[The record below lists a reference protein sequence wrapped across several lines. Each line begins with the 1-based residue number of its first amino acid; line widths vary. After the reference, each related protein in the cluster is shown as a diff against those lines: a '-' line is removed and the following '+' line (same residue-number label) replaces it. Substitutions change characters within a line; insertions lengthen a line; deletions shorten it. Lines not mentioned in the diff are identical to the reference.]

1 MLINSQKKTLYFEFF
16 KGVNMGGFTFREMIL
31 NGWPVISILAIMS
44 IISLT
49 IFFDR
54 LMTFRT
60 ARIDVKAFFGNLVRL
75 IVEQGENKAL
85 DYCALYMRKAAAS
98 VAVAIIKQPG
108 DRDAK
113 ERAAQH
119 AIQTQIHRLEYYT
132 QILGTIGSTA
142 PFIGLFGTVMGIIK
156 AFQNIAMNVG
166 AGPEVVSAGIAEAL
180 ITTAFGLLVAIPAVI
195 FYNYCVR
202 TVQRMSQEIDLASYM
217 LIEALSEE

>member
-1 MLINSQKKTLYFEFF
+1 MA
-16 KGVNMGGFTFREMIL
+16 GFTFREMIL
-31 NGWPVISILAIMS
+31 NGWPVISVLAIMS

-49 IFFDR
+49 VFFDR
-54 LMTFRT
+54 LMTFRN
-60 ARIDVKAFFGNLVRL
+60 ARIDVKTFFGNLVKL
-75 IVEQGENKAL
+75 IIEQGESKAL
-85 DYCALYMRKAAAS
+85 DYCALYAGKSAAS
-98 VAVAIIKQPG
+98 VASAIIRQPG
-108 DRDAK
+108 DREAK

-142 PFIGLFGTVMGIIK
+142 PFVGLFGTVMGIIK
-156 AFQNIAMNVG
+156 AFKDIAINVG
-166 AGPEVVSAGIAEAL
+166 AGPEIVSAGIAEAL

-217 LIEALSEE
+217 LIEALDQK